1 MADNVKY
8 KFIQNVGDYF
18 PSGYFSEDFIDK
30 VQKASGLNADQMAEL
45 CKPYVKLR
53 GEYEKY
59 KNYILNNN
67 PRVKDAIK
75 HTHDF
80 HTLLLRILGYD
91 TTRPY
96 QQFVTIN
103 EDDHSVVPV
112 RHILTRGGNTTMLVM
127 EMQHLIKTGEQEPA
141 GLFEQ
146 QYNVKDGELT
156 TPVTIRHQQYY
167 AGQWSE
173 LFSLPTDRETHISPA
188 VINKAIDAIFLLPE
202 KERPHFI
209 LMMAG
214 NTMFLLDSD
223 KWNRGSYL
231 VFSMD
236 ELFSQ
241 ASIAAFR
248 KYYALFHLLVCKDT
262 LAADSETVLMDQ
274 LVEESYKSAYEVTK
288 DLKEGVILSV
298 ETLANEA
305 LWYWK
310 RELDNPDSEL
320 KDNPLSN
327 IDYTDD
333 TFESEVKDDCL
344 TIIYRML
351 FIFYAESR
359 DELDI
364 LPTKDEVYRDGYSL
378 DMLRDLEKVPMI
390 TDESRNGYFFHDSL
404 NDLFWLLANGYR
416 QGQEANKSF
425 SVRKIDSPLF
435 SNKRLHHLANV
446 KIRNVEWQKII
457 RALSLS
463 NRDKQVGRIS
473 YANLGVNQLGSV
485 YESLLAYRGFYA
497 EQDYIEVHK
506 AGKPEEG
513 TFLVPYSRMDD
524 FKANEILCD
533 ENGEPKILPQGTF
546 VYRLNGRDRQK
557 SASYYTPEV
566 LTRSTVKYTLKSILD
581 EVAAGKR
588 KAQDLLD
595 LKILEPAMGAAAFQN
610 EVINQLAEAY
620 LAYEQQ
626 QRHEDGKQNWRIAP
640 DHYRDELQKVK
651 AYIATH
657 NVYGVDLNPTAIEL
671 GKLSLWLNVI
681 HKDMETPFFSNRL
694 ALGNAVIGAWLKV
707 YDKKDILGIPGIKNK
722 KGKNG
727 GLQPN
732 EWWTKAPHKV
742 HFNKVQ
748 FNNGSIKSSVKRS
761 VNEIYHFLLPD
772 KNMLALRSIKDVF
785 IPADATEEERI
796 KLKETRKAQIK
807 GMKDKLDDWTA
818 PISGEDFQI
827 LQRISAKI
835 DKRLFEYFTFQWDI
849 ERLTNNKTDLWGVA
863 GQTNIEFGSLAEN
876 YAEKER
882 LNDTRYRHDNAYFR
896 LKNVLDYWCALWFW
910 EFDDVH
916 QLPTRREYWS
926 DIEAMLDIKDAE
938 IDSRTARALHTYVE
952 KDGQLGFF
960 AQNHQNDLFAQ
971 SQLDNMVH
979 EEPHHDDDNEENKEG
994 KNSSSDWQETEEISE
1009 IKTKSK
1015 QEILSETKGVVR
1027 SFFDDSPRF
1036 QTVAKYAAR
1045 YHFFHPMLEFIEV
1058 FWLRDGFDII
1068 CGNPPWIMLGFDET
1082 GIISE
1087 SYPEIAIRN
1096 VAASDVTTKR
1106 QSLFNTNKNLLAVYK
1121 KEEIEVCASIAFT
1134 NAVSNYPLLVGQ
1146 KANLYKCI
1154 LTNCMDLASEEG
1166 GYIGILCPESIYDDP
1181 KGQPLR
1187 RELYKRLRY
1196 HFQYQNEL
1204 RLFAEVDHHTVYGD
1218 QLLGPRSSSPN
1229 FLSIHNLFHPS
1240 TVDSCF
1246 VHSGD
1251 GLCLGKKDN
1260 KGNWNTKGHFD
1271 RIVHFTI
1278 KELEVLSK
1286 IFENGKNCDCTK
1298 LVSIHSSSIMNV
1310 LRNFAAFNK
1319 TVANISPEPIIT
1331 VAFDETG
1338 CLRKGYT
1345 KREVIYPS
1353 KNQLVY
1359 VGPHV
1364 FVSNPVYKNPRKSCV
1379 LNSDYD
1385 SVNLMK
1391 IKENYLPRTCYTLQI
1406 PLAKI
1411 AELQKGFCIGNDS
1424 DGKPIYDEW
1433 LSYYKAGFRRM
1444 MGSDSERSLSGA
1456 IIPANYVHIGSIKS
1470 IVFKNVWNL
1479 LEFVGICSSLPL
1491 DFKIKIMGVTD
1502 LHKDRITTLPLG
1514 INNIYQKSLY
1524 CRTLMLNCLTKEYT
1538 DLWQSCWRPEYA
1550 QEQWSISD
1558 PRLKPFTGLTEE
1570 WTWETPLRNYFERRQ
1585 ALVEIDV
1592 LAAMA
1597 LGLSLK
1603 DLELIY
1609 TIQFPVLQQ
1618 NENDTWY
1625 DAKGNIVFT
1634 CSKGLNGVGC
1644 ERKEWESIRGNLSED
1659 GLTYEGTEATYIHTI
1674 DPKKSEM
1681 YGGEQTTYY
1690 APYTKCDRIAD
1701 YRRAWAFFENRL

>member
-1 MADNVKY
+1 MAENVKY

-30 VQKASGLNADQMAEL
+30 VQKASGLNSDQMTEL

-59 KNYILNNN
+59 KNYILNTH

-80 HTLLLRILGYD
+80 HTQLLNILGYD
-91 TTRPY
+91 TTCAY
-96 QQFVTIN
+96 QQFITIN

-112 RHILTRGGNTTMLVM
+112 RHILTRNGKTTMLVM
-127 EMQHLIKTGEQEPA
+127 EMQHLIKTDEQEPA

-146 QYNVKDGELT
+146 QYNVVEDGQT
-156 TPVTIRHQQYY
+156 SSVIIRHQQYY

-173 LFSLPTDRETHISPA
+173 LFTLPKDEEAHISPA

-202 KERPHFI
+202 EHRPHFI

-214 NTMFLLDSD
+214 NMMFLLDSD

-231 VFSMD
+231 EFSMD

-241 ASIAAFR
+241 ASISAFR
-248 KYYALFHLLVCKDT
+248 KYYALFHLLICKDT
-262 LAADSETVLMDQ
+262 LAADSESVLMDK

-310 RELDNPDSEL
+310 KELTNPDTTL
-320 KDNPLSN
+320 KSNPLSS

-333 TFESEVKDDCL
+333 TFEAEVKDDCL
-344 TIIYRML
+344 NIIYRLL

-364 LPTKDEVYRDGYSL
+364 LPTKDEVYKDGYSL
-378 DMLRDLEKVPMI
+378 EMLRDLEKAPMR
-390 TDESRNGYFFHDSL
+390 TEESRNGYFFNDSL

-416 QGQEANKSF
+416 QGQQDNKSF

-435 SNKRLHHLANV
+435 DNRRLHHLKDV
-446 KIRNVEWQKII
+446 KIRNIEWQKII

-506 AGKPEEG
+506 VGKPEEG

-524 FKANEILCD
+524 FEADEILCD
-533 ENGEPKILPQGTF
+533 EQGEPKILPQGTF

-581 EVAAGKR
+581 EVAEGKR

-620 LAYEQQ
+620 LTYQQQ
-626 QRHEDGKQNWRIAP
+626 QRHKAGFKEWRIAP

-707 YDKKDILGIPGIKNK
+707 YDKKDIIGLSVTV
-722 KGKNG
+722 KGKYK
-727 GLQPN
+727 LLPN
-732 EWWTKAPHKV
+732 EWWTKAPHKI
-742 HFNKVQ
+742 HFNKVN
-748 FNNGSIKSSVKRS
+748 FENGKVKSAVKRS

-772 KNMLALRSIKDVF
+772 KNMLAVRSIKDVF
-785 IPADATEEERI
+785 IPADATEEERL

-807 GMKDKLDDWTA
+807 GMKEMLDDWTA
-818 PISGEDFQI
+818 PISSEEFQI

-835 DKRLFEYFTFQWDI
+835 DKRLLEYFTFQWDI
-849 ERLTNNKTDLWGVA
+849 ERLTNNKTDLWGIY
-863 GQTNIEFGSLAEN
+863 GQTTLEFGSLAEN

-882 LNDTRYRHDNAYFR
+882 LNDTRYRHNNAYFI
-896 LKNVLDYWCALWFW
+896 LKNVMDYWCALWFW
-910 EFDDVH
+910 EFDDAH
-916 QLPTRREYWS
+916 ELPTRREFWS
-926 DIEAMLDIKDAE
+926 DIEAILQVKDEDLNA
-938 IDSRTARALHTYVE
+938 RTKRALQTYVE

-960 AQNHQNDLFAQ
+960 GENHQNDLFAQ
-971 SQLDNMVH
+971 AQYENMAH
-979 EEPHHDDDNEENKEG
+979 EDPHHDEDTDLEDNDEVSELKTQS
-994 KNSSSDWQETEEISE
+994 KEEILGD
-1009 IKTKSK
+1009 T
-1015 QEILSETKGVVR
+1015 QGTVR
-1027 SFFDDSPRF
+1027 TFFDDSMRF
-1036 QTVAKYAAR
+1036 KTVKKYADR

-1068 CGNPPWIMLGFDET
+1068 CGNPPWIKLEFNEAN
-1082 GIISE
+1082 IISDK
-1087 SYPEIAIRN
+1087 YPEVAIRKVSAPDVRQRINDFLSNPAMRDLYTSEQYEN
-1096 VAASDVTTKR
+1096 VGST
-1106 QSLFNTNKNLLAVYK
+1106 
-1121 KEEIEVCASIAFT
+1121 AFL
-1134 NAVSNYPLLVGQ
+1134 NAYCNYPLLVGQ
-1146 KANLYKCI
+1146 QTNLYKCV
-1154 LTNCMDLASEEG
+1154 LENTMDLASEERG
-1166 GYIGILCPESIYDDP
+1166 FIGLLTPESIYDDP

-1204 RLFAEVDHHTVYGD
+1204 RLFAEVHHHTVYGD
-1218 QLLGPRSSSPN
+1218 QLLGPRRSSSPR
-1229 FLSIHNLFHPS
+1229 FASLSNLFHPN
-1240 TVDSCF
+1240 TVDACF
-1246 VHSGD
+1246 AHDGH
-1251 GLCLGKKDN
+1251 GLCGGIKDEN
-1260 KGNWNTKGHFD
+1260 GNWNTAAHKD
-1271 RIVHFTI
+1271 RIVEITD
-1278 KELEVLSK
+1278 KELQVLSDTFEDGTTGDCAK
-1286 IFENGKNCDCTK
+1286 LVNLHNVEMVSIFENLSANPTHFKDYNTYFIISRGFEETSAVKEGIIRRDTCNVETDK
-1298 LVSIHSSSIMNV
+1298 LV
-1310 LRNFAAFNK
+1310 
-1319 TVANISPEPIIT
+1319 IS
-1331 VAFDETG
+1331 
-1338 CLRKGYT
+1338 
-1345 KREVIYPS
+1345 
-1353 KNQLVY
+1353 
-1359 VGPHV
+1359 GPH
-1364 FVSNPVYKNPRKSCV
+1364 FYLANPINKNPRKNCK

-1385 SVNLMK
+1385 SINLNE
-1391 IKENYLPRTCYTLQI
+1391 IAENYLPRTNYVPCMERSKYSSL
-1406 PLAKI
+1406 L
-1411 AELQKGFCIGNDS
+1411 KGF
-1424 DGKPIYDEW
+1424 PINKNNGEKTTYDNW
-1433 LSYYKAGFRRM
+1433 ISYYKAAMRRM
-1444 MGSDSERSLSGA
+1444 TGGGGGERTVAGTILPPKVAHLDTVTSV
-1456 IIPANYVHIGSIKS
+1456 I
-1470 IVFKNVWNL
+1470 FKDNRLL
-1479 LEFVGICSSLPL
+1479 LEFVSLTESIVVDFIVKSSKTNDIRPANMQS
-1491 DFKIKIMGVTD
+1491 F
-1502 LHKDRITTLPLG
+1502 PLG
-1514 INNIYQKSLY
+1514 ISDEYYNALFT
-1524 CRTLMLNCLTKEYT
+1524 RTLLLNCLTVHYA

-1570 WTWETPLRNYFERRQ
+1570 WTWDTPLRNYFERRQ

-1659 GLTYEGTEATYIHTI
+1659 SMTYEGTEATYIHTI

-1681 YGGEQTTYY
+1681 YGGEQVTYY

>member
-59 KNYILNNN
+59 KNYILNTH

-80 HTLLLRILGYD
+80 HTLLLQILGYD
-91 TTRPY
+91 TTKAY
-96 QQFVTIN
+96 QQFITIN

-112 RHILTRGGNTTMLVM
+112 RHILTRSGKTTMLVM
-127 EMQHLIKTGEQEPA
+127 EMQHLIKMGEQEPA

-146 QYNVKDGELT
+146 QYNVMEDGQM

-173 LFSLPTDRETHISPA
+173 LFSLPADQEVHISPA

-202 KERPHFI
+202 AERPHFI

-231 VFSMD
+231 EFSMD

-248 KYYALFHLLVCKDT
+248 KYYALFHLLICKNT

-310 RELDNPDSEL
+310 RELGNPDSQL
-320 KDNPLSN
+320 KNNPLSS

-344 TIIYRML
+344 TIIYRLL

-364 LPTKDEVYRDGYSL
+364 LPTKDEVYKDGYSL

-416 QGQEANKSF
+416 QGQKDNKSF

-435 SNKRLHHLANV
+435 SNERLHHLADV

-620 LAYEQQ
+620 LTYEQQ
-626 QRHEDGKQNWRIAP
+626 QRHQDGKQNWRIAP

-707 YDKKDILGIPGIKNK
+707 YDKKDIIGNSVTKKNK
-722 KGKNG
+722 RV
-727 GLQPN
+727 LLPN
-732 EWWTKAPHKV
+732 EWWTKAPHKI

-748 FNNGSIKSSVKRS
+748 FTGGSIKSSVKRS

-785 IPADATEEERI
+785 IPADATEEEHI

-807 GMKDKLDDWTA
+807 SMKDKLDDWTA

-835 DKRLFEYFTFQWDI
+835 DKRLFEYFTFQWNI

-882 LNDTRYRHDNAYFR
+882 LNDTRKRHNNAYFI

-910 EFDDVH
+910 EFDDAH

-926 DIEAMLDIKDAE
+926 DIEAILKIKDAE
-938 IDSRTARALHTYVE
+938 IDSRTARALHTYIE
-952 KDGQLGFF
+952 KDGQLGIF

-1068 CGNPPWIMLGFDET
+1068 CGNPPWIRNEFDEQ
-1082 GIISE
+1082 GVISDK
-1087 SYPEIAIRN
+1087 YPEVAIRK
-1096 VAASDVTTKR
+1096 VSAPVVRT
-1106 QSLFNTNKNLLAVYK
+1106 L
-1121 KEEIEVCASIAFT
+1121 KEQFFENESMHQLYNNELYDSTCSGTFL
-1134 NAVSNYPLLVGQ
+1134 NAPCNYPLLIGQ
-1146 KANLYKCI
+1146 KANLYKCV
-1154 LTNCMDLASEEG
+1154 LTNSFDLSSDK
-1166 GYIGILCPESIYDDP
+1166 GYIGILCPDGIYDDP
-1181 KGQPLR
+1181 KGGDLR

-1204 RLFAEVDHHTVYGD
+1204 RLFAEVHHCASLRSAIYSIQIRWTLALHMMDMGCVVESKTRMATGI
-1218 QLLGPRSSSPN
+1218 QLH
-1229 FLSIHNLFHPS
+1229 I
-1240 TVDSCF
+1240 
-1246 VHSGD
+1246 
-1251 GLCLGKKDN
+1251 
-1260 KGNWNTKGHFD
+1260 
-1271 RIVHFTI
+1271 RI
-1278 KELEVLSK
+1278 ELL
-1286 IFENGKNCDCTK
+1286 
-1298 LVSIHSSSIMNV
+1298 
-1310 LRNFAAFNK
+1310 
-1319 TVANISPEPIIT
+1319 
-1331 VAFDETG
+1331 
-1338 CLRKGYT
+1338 
-1345 KREVIYPS
+1345 
-1353 KNQLVY
+1353 
-1359 VGPHV
+1359 
-1364 FVSNPVYKNPRKSCV
+1364 
-1379 LNSDYD
+1379 
-1385 SVNLMK
+1385 
-1391 IKENYLPRTCYTLQI
+1391 
-1406 PLAKI
+1406 
-1411 AELQKGFCIGNDS
+1411 
-1424 DGKPIYDEW
+1424 
-1433 LSYYKAGFRRM
+1433 
-1444 MGSDSERSLSGA
+1444 RSL
-1456 IIPANYVHIGSIKS
+1456 IK
-1470 IVFKNVWNL
+1470 K
-1479 LEFVGICSSLPL
+1479 
-1491 DFKIKIMGVTD
+1491 
-1502 LHKDRITTLPLG
+1502 
-1514 INNIYQKSLY
+1514 
-1524 CRTLMLNCLTKEYT
+1524 
-1538 DLWQSCWRPEYA
+1538 
-1550 QEQWSISD
+1550 
-1558 PRLKPFTGLTEE
+1558 
-1570 WTWETPLRNYFERRQ
+1570 
-1585 ALVEIDV
+1585 
-1592 LAAMA
+1592 
-1597 LGLSLK
+1597 
-1603 DLELIY
+1603 
-1609 TIQFPVLQQ
+1609 
-1618 NENDTWY
+1618 
-1625 DAKGNIVFT
+1625 
-1634 CSKGLNGVGC
+1634 
-1644 ERKEWESIRGNLSED
+1644 
-1659 GLTYEGTEATYIHTI
+1659 
-1674 DPKKSEM
+1674 
-1681 YGGEQTTYY
+1681 
-1690 APYTKCDRIAD
+1690 
-1701 YRRAWAFFENRL
+1701 

>member
-1 MADNVKY
+1 MAENVKY

-30 VQKASGLNADQMAEL
+30 VQKASGLNSDQMTEL

-59 KNYILNNN
+59 KNYILNTH

-80 HTLLLRILGYD
+80 HTLLLNILGYD
-91 TTRPY
+91 TTCAY
-96 QQFVTIN
+96 QQFITIN

-112 RHILTRGGNTTMLVM
+112 RHILTRNGKTTMLVM
-127 EMQHLIKTGEQEPA
+127 EMQHLIKTDEQEPA

-146 QYNVKDGELT
+146 QYNVVEDGQT
-156 TPVTIRHQQYY
+156 SSVIIRHQQYY

-173 LFSLPTDRETHISPA
+173 LFTLPKDEEAHISPA

-202 KERPHFI
+202 EHRPHFI

-231 VFSMD
+231 EFSMD

-241 ASIAAFR
+241 ASISAFR
-248 KYYALFHLLVCKDT
+248 KYYALFHLLICKDT
-262 LAADSETVLMDQ
+262 LAADSESVLMDK

-310 RELDNPDSEL
+310 KELTNPDTTL
-320 KDNPLSN
+320 KSNPLSS

-333 TFESEVKDDCL
+333 TFEAEVKDDCL
-344 TIIYRML
+344 NIIYRLL

-364 LPTKDEVYRDGYSL
+364 LPTKDEVYKDGYSL
-378 DMLRDLEKVPMI
+378 EMLRDLEKAPMR
-390 TDESRNGYFFHDSL
+390 TEESRNGYFFNDSL

-416 QGQEANKSF
+416 QGQQDNKSF

-435 SNKRLHHLANV
+435 DNRRLHHLKDV
-446 KIRNVEWQKII
+446 KIRNIEWQKII

-506 AGKPEEG
+506 VGKPEEG

-524 FKANEILCD
+524 FEADEILCD
-533 ENGEPKILPQGTF
+533 EQGEPKILPQGTF

-581 EVAAGKR
+581 EVAEGKR

-620 LAYEQQ
+620 LTYQQQ
-626 QRHEDGKQNWRIAP
+626 QRHEAGFKEWRIAP

-707 YDKKDILGIPGIKNK
+707 YEKKDIIGHSVTV
-722 KGKNG
+722 KGKYK
-727 GLQPN
+727 LLPN
-732 EWWTKAPHKV
+732 EWWTKAPHKI
-742 HFNKVQ
+742 HFNKVN
-748 FNNGSIKSSVKRS
+748 FENGKVKSAVKRS

-772 KNMLALRSIKDVF
+772 KNMLAVRSIKDVF
-785 IPADATEEERI
+785 IPADATEEERL

-807 GMKDKLDDWTA
+807 GMKEMLDDWTA
-818 PISGEDFQI
+818 PISSEEFQI

-835 DKRLFEYFTFQWDI
+835 DKRLLEYFTFQWDI
-849 ERLTNNKTDLWGVA
+849 ERLTNNKTDLWGIY
-863 GQTNIEFGSLAEN
+863 GQTTLEFGSLAEN

-882 LNDTRYRHDNAYFR
+882 LNDTRYRHNNAYFI
-896 LKNVLDYWCALWFW
+896 LKNVMDYWCALWFW
-910 EFDDVH
+910 EFDDAH
-916 QLPTRREYWS
+916 ELPTRREFWS
-926 DIEAMLDIKDAE
+926 DIETILQVKDEDLNA
-938 IDSRTARALHTYVE
+938 RTKRALQIYVE

-960 AQNHQNDLFAQ
+960 GENHQNDLFAQ
-971 SQLDNMVH
+971 AQYENMAH
-979 EEPHHDDDNEENKEG
+979 EDPHHDGDTDLEDNDEVSELKTQS
-994 KNSSSDWQETEEISE
+994 KEEILGD
-1009 IKTKSK
+1009 T
-1015 QEILSETKGVVR
+1015 QGTVR
-1027 SFFDDSPRF
+1027 TFFDDSMRF
-1036 QTVAKYAAR
+1036 KTVKKYADR

-1068 CGNPPWIMLGFDET
+1068 CGNPPWIKLSFNET
-1082 GIISE
+1082 NIISDKF
-1087 SYPEIAIRN
+1087 PEVVIRKVSAPVVRQRIDDFLNNAEMNALYTSEQNEIMGSSAFMGAI
-1096 VAASDVTTKR
+1096 
-1106 QSLFNTNKNLLAVYK
+1106 
-1121 KEEIEVCASIAFT
+1121 C
-1134 NAVSNYPLLVGQ
+1134 NYPLLIGQ
-1146 KANLYKCI
+1146 KTNLYKCI
-1154 LTNCMDLASEEG
+1154 LTNCMDLASDSN
-1166 GYIGILCPESIYDDP
+1166 GYIGILCPEGIYDDVN
-1181 KGQPLR
+1181 GQPLR

-1196 HFQYQNEL
+1196 HFQYENEL
-1204 RLFAEVDHHTVYGD
+1204 
-1218 QLLGPRSSSPN
+1218 
-1229 FLSIHNLFHPS
+1229 NLFTGTNDHGRMRFGENILGSKSSTITFVNINNVYHPS
-1240 TVDSCF
+1240 TIDESF
-1246 VHSGD
+1246 IHDGH
-1251 GLCLGKKDN
+1251 GLCGGLKNKNGK
-1260 KGNWNTKGHFD
+1260 WNTAGHHD
-1271 RIVHFTI
+1271 RIVDYTD
-1278 KELEVLSK
+1278 KEIALLSRT
-1286 IFENGKNCDCTK
+1286 FEGGLTLDCAK
-1298 LVSIHSSSIMNV
+1298 LVSIHTQEVLSVLSKIQDYPTHVENTDSIITTCFDESGAQKKGITIRKNFVPNV
-1310 LRNFAAFNK
+1310 HNYEMIYSGPHFH
-1319 TVANISPEPIIT
+1319 VANP
-1331 VAFDETG
+1331 F
-1338 CLRKGYT
+1338 
-1345 KREVIYPS
+1345 
-1353 KNQLVY
+1353 
-1359 VGPHV
+1359 
-1364 FVSNPVYKNPRKSCV
+1364 YKTPWLNCSS
-1379 LNSDYD
+1379 NSDYD
-1385 SVNLMK
+1385 TLSIVKLAK
-1391 IKENYLPRTCYTLQI
+1391 DYVPRTNYAPAMDRNKYIHLI
-1406 PLAKI
+1406 
-1411 AELQKGFCIGNDS
+1411 KGFPQKTIEGETSENWMD
-1424 DGKPIYDEW
+1424 
-1433 LSYYKAGFRRM
+1433 YYKVGFRRM
-1444 MGSDSERSLSGA
+1444 IGPSSERTLICAVLQRKTAHINTVISAAFRSGYDCVDMA
-1456 IIPANYVHIGSIKS
+1456 A
-1470 IVFKNVWNL
+1470 L
-1479 LEFVGICSSLPL
+1479 CSSLAL
-1491 DFKIKIMGVTD
+1491 DFYMKLIGGSDLYGSHIKTFPIHVN
-1502 LHKDRITTLPLG
+1502 KKYQPA
-1514 INNIYQKSLY
+1514 IYS
-1524 CRTLMLNCLTKEYT
+1524 RTLLLNCLTVHYA

-1550 QEQWSISD
+1550 QEEWSLSD

-1570 WTWETPLRNYFERRQ
+1570 WTWNTPLRNYFERRQ

-1659 GLTYEGTEATYIHTI
+1659 STTYEGTEATYVHTI

-1681 YGGEQTTYY
+1681 YGGEEVTYY
-1690 APYTKCDRIAD
+1690 TPYTKCDRIAD